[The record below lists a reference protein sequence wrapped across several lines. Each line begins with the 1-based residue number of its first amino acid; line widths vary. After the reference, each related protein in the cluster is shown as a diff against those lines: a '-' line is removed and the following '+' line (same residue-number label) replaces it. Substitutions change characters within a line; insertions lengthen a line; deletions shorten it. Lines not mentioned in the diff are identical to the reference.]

1 MLKTQVTRIYSS
13 VKTYDAVIVGAGPYG
28 LSVAAHLL
36 QRGMNIAIFGKPLQL
51 WRDHMPKGMLLR
63 SPWWASSLS
72 DPHKK
77 YRIENYLQEIGQ
89 PTINPLPAETFINY
103 GLQFQQLVVP
113 QVDETYVSSIES
125 TGESFTLTL
134 ADGRRIYSQTVI
146 MAIGLHYY
154 VYRPVE
160 YTHLPPQLITHTC
173 DHSEFEQFA
182 GKDVMILGG
191 GQSALETAALA
202 QESGVRVH
210 LVTRRPLTWI
220 EGDVDSPQERS
231 PFECLLHPQAG
242 ISSDWISWYLEYF
255 PYTFQR
261 LPKPLKA
268 SVVRSLYGPMGSSWL
283 KPRLFG
289 KVTLHESQQIENLKE
304 TDDGLEVQLSNSKR
318 LKVDH
323 LILGTGY
330 RVDIRKLPMLHSSL
344 LPAIRTY
351 RKAPILNNQFE
362 SSVPGLYFVGFSSVM
377 SCGPLYR
384 FVVGTDAATQRIA
397 QVIARKIAGVKV
409 GSR

>member
-1 MLKTQVTRIYSS
+1 MLKTQVSHIYSPTA
-13 VKTYDAVIVGAGPYG
+13 TYDAVIVGAGPYG
-28 LSVAAHLL
+28 LSIAAHLL
-36 QRGMNIAIFGKPLQL
+36 ERGMAIAIFGKPLQL

-77 YRIENYLQEIGQ
+77 YRIENYLKEIGQ
-89 PTINPLPAETFINY
+89 PTINPLPAETFIDY
-103 GLQFQQLVVP
+103 GLQFQQHVVP

-125 TGESFTLTL
+125 TGGSFTLTM
-134 ADGRRIYSQTVI
+134 ADGRIIYSQTVI
-146 MAIGLHYY
+146 MAIGLLYY
-154 VYRPVE
+154 VYRPAQ
-160 YTHLPPQLITHTC
+160 YTHLPHQLITHTC
-173 DHSEFEQFA
+173 DHSGFEQFA
-182 GKDVMILGG
+182 GKDVVIIGS

-210 LVTRRPLTWI
+210 LVTRRPLSWI
-220 EGDVDSPQERS
+220 KDDVDSHQERS
-231 PFECLLHPQAG
+231 LLERVLHPQAG
-242 ISSDWISWYLEYF
+242 ISSDWVSWCLEHF
-255 PYTFQR
+255 PYTFHK
-261 LPKPLKA
+261 LPKSLKA
-268 SVVRSLYGPMGSSWL
+268 SVVRSLYGPIGSSWL
-283 KPRLFG
+283 KPRILG
-289 KVTLHESQQIENLKE
+289 KVTIHESQQVENLKE
-304 TDDGLEVQLSNSKR
+304 TDDGIEVQLSNSKK

-351 RKAPILNNQFE
+351 RRAPILNNHFE

-377 SCGPLYR
+377 SCGPFYR
-384 FVVGTDAATQRIA
+384 FVVGTDAATRRIA
-397 QVIARKIAGVKV
+397 YAMAQKTAGVRV